1 MLVTTP
7 NKKKEAKPNVRR
19 NPGKKGK
26 SAGKAG
32 GRKGT
37 SARGR
42 RNGNSG
48 PSHGTRRTN
57 GSGSGGGWLTRLGF
71 GFGGSGSSSSGAGA
85 VGPDHGRRVKEKG
98 GGAFSLPRVKPW
110 KVILGALVL
119 GGFGVLYLNHV
130 FATQELLRE
139 VQNLEREYNQ
149 VRRANEDLR
158 LTYDR
163 MIGPAEIY
171 ENAKELGFINGGP
184 AEKVIEVERDE

>member
-7 NKKKEAKPNVRR
+7 NRKKKTKPNVRR
-19 NPGKKGK
+19 KSGGKENGAEDTKGR
-26 SAGKAG
+26 SE
-32 GRKGT
+32 RT
-37 SARGR
+37 ARGR
-42 RNGNSG
+42 RNGSG
-48 PSHGTRRTN
+48 PSHGTRKSN
-57 GSGSGGGWLTRLGF
+57 GSGSQGWLSRLGLRS
-71 GFGGSGSSSSGAGA
+71 GGSGSSNGRGGGA
-85 VGPDHGRRVKEKG
+85 VGPDYGRRVKKKG
-98 GGAFSLPRVKPW
+98 GEGFYLPRVKPW
-110 KVILGALVL
+110 KLILGALAI
-119 GGFGVLYLNHV
+119 GGLGVLYLSHV

-163 MIGPAEIY
+163 MIGPAAIY